1 MKKATTTNKK
11 ENTMKNQNN
20 TPAAVNP
27 ATTEPAEN
35 LPAKKDDLC
44 LSEWFDRNLGKLDCE
59 ESAWLLA
66 QTLTSGQSEE
76 LKKHVFSDGEKMYCS
91 NGKCLLVMSLS
102 ETMPAGVY
110 DTVLAGRGKDK
121 RRTFLPMNCENF
133 VDKMKE
139 LEANAE
145 KEKDITEP
153 EKFDFSINKSLSA
166 ETFALLYYLAINGD
180 NCVLADE
187 ALNIVFASCQEL
199 TCHIKN
205 TYVVFENSLMT
216 LVFMAM
222 RTTNTEAIEKSRILG
237 SIRRFSKALPEAV
250 KAEPVEE
257 VKPEAVKEESKIK
270 KIKEKYTKKSK

>member
-1 MKKATTTNKK
+1 MKKATTNKK
-11 ENTMKNQNN
+11 ETTMKNQNN
-20 TPAAVNP
+20 TAAVTP

-35 LPAKKDDLC
+35 LPAKKEDIC

-76 LKKHVFSDGEKMYCS
+76 IKKHVFSDGEKMYCS
-91 NGKCLLVMSLS
+91 NGKCLLVISLS

-121 RRTFLPMNCENF
+121 RRTFLPMNCKNF
-133 VDKMKE
+133 VDKMKA

-222 RTTNTEAIEKSRILG
+222 RTTKTEEIEKSRILG
-237 SIRRFSKALPEAV
+237 SIRRFSKALPEA
-250 KAEPVEE
+250 AAPAEE
-257 VKPEAVKEESKIK
+257 VKPEAVKESKIK
-270 KIKEKYTKKSK
+270 KIKEKYTKKTK